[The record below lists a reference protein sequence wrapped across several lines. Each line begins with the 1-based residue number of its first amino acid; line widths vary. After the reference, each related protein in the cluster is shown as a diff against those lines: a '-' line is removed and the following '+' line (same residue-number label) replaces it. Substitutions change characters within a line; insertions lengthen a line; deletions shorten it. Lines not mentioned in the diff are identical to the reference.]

1 MTKKNNSKNDMSSSI
16 FSVTETFRDKTV
28 FVTGSTGFLA
38 KVYVAM
44 LLRYHSDIKH
54 LYLLVRDRSFET
66 AEERV
71 QRELFESP
79 TFVPVKDFLGSKFDA
94 FIKEKVTVLS
104 GDITTQHLGLDKK
117 VAKRISKE
125 VDIFVNSAGLT
136 NFNPNLE
143 SALNINTLSA
153 DILLAFLR
161 LSKTPAKL
169 LHVSTAYVAGSN
181 ENPDEVLPTPE
192 IYPRYDEIRL
202 PLDHRREIDDC
213 MEMVRHAEHQA
224 DDQERQTLFAERAR
238 AKLLKH
244 NVHPDDASSFA
255 EEVKKQRREWIRKRL
270 SNAGKERAAHWGW
283 SNIYTYTKSLGER
296 IFAEDAVGI
305 DVAIFRPTIIESAVS
320 FPIKGWNEG
329 SNTSA
334 PIAYLV
340 WKGHRFFPTRDV
352 RLDLIPVDMVV
363 GSMLAIGA
371 GLVHNMHSDVYHA
384 GSSDRNPISGIRIIE
399 LMSLAARQML
409 PKETSL
415 SSLEKFVR
423 AQFDAH
429 GVSKSKYNRLS
440 APRFNK
446 VAKGIQSFIS
456 KVPTKELGG
465 IGLALEVVSDETKKI
480 EKASGFIDK
489 IFEIFE
495 VFIFD
500 FNYTFRA
507 RNIETLRG
515 HIQIDEHKRYGGMIE
530 DLDWREYIIQCHMP
544 GLKKYVFED
553 LDDKMKSTK
562 AKGYKYKS
570 IIDLYD
576 ASVINFPHRVAFQ
589 YQSDETI
596 DRLWKYS
603 DVENYVKAAG
613 KGLKESGFVPGG
625 TILIC
630 AKNSP
635 GWATSYFG
643 IVKSDGIAVPVD
655 RESTSLQLDNIIN
668 ACKAALIV
676 ADDEVLETLKD
687 AKSKVPAISLEAF
700 LAGEIPKLKKI
711 QVSSELYTEEI
722 EGRVASLIY
731 TSGTTGEPKGVK
743 LSHANF
749 AALLFN
755 MSGTFEIDHRDGFLS
770 VLPLHHTFEFTC
782 GFLMPF
788 SRGATVTYIAELTGD
803 ELRSAMKNTRIT
815 ALIGVPALWQLL
827 DRRIQ
832 QNVDAA
838 SPATR
843 FLFERLNAF
852 NRELRKK
859 TGINIGPTVF
869 SEVHR
874 SFGSQIRYMISG
886 AAALPD
892 DVLNSFYGLG
902 FDLYEGYGLTEAA
915 PVLTVTKPKDGIKPG
930 TVGKA
935 LPNIEIK
942 IHEPNDQGV
951 GEVIARG
958 ESVMLGYFGNE
969 EATDKTIKD
978 GWLYTGDLGSLDKK
992 GRLSIVGRSK
1002 EVIIT
1007 SSGKNVYPDE
1017 LDELYGKCSYILEI
1031 SVVGLPIGDG
1041 SERVAA
1047 LIRPD
1052 VEEDCDREEVAIA
1065 HQRIR
1070 DWIRVEGSRVPAHQK
1085 ISVIKFWDEE
1095 LPRTATKKVKRKE
1108 VVAIIERLNATSET
1122 ATSSEDWLTKILST
1136 MTGVPLSKISA
1147 SSRFQDDL
1155 GFDSL
1160 MVVEL
1165 ASILAER
1172 GIPTTA
1178 DALVNIDSVSELRAF
1193 VNNDNRGALT
1203 IENATEGIEEYDV
1216 PNPVA
1221 KFGKSILYEA
1231 QMGSYRRFF
1240 NTKVFGKANIPF
1252 HNPNIIVV
1260 SNHSSHLDMG
1270 LVKYA
1275 LGDFATNI
1283 RALAAA
1289 DYFFKNP
1296 TRKTFFKNFT
1306 NLIPLERSGNP
1317 MKSMEPVS
1325 KALAAGETILMF
1337 PEGTRSKDGKLREF
1351 RKGVGYLSVRHQ
1363 VDILP
1368 LWVEGT
1374 YQSFPK
1380 GQTLPSFTS
1389 RNLKVRIGKPISIRE
1404 LMPKIES
1411 LSSSEQADYVAK
1423 AAHDAVAALRDLGQP
1438 KTEGDNLDAVFDG
1451 LKGKFKKDEL
1461 DQEITFYFSLGQV
1474 DTHKWTIVADAD
1486 GCKIYNAKPKEG
1498 ADCVIK
1504 TNPIFFKK
1512 LVQEKYVPTFDEF
1525 MDGTIKTSSPDL
1537 LVRFQSVFRLQE

>member
-1 MTKKNNSKNDMSSSI
+1 MTKKEISKTSDI
-16 FSVTETFRDKTV
+16 FSVTETLRGKTV

-38 KVYVAM
+38 KVYVSM

-71 QRELFESP
+71 RREIYDSVAFE
-79 TFVPVKDFLGSKFDA
+79 PVREFFGSKFDDV
-94 FIKEKVTVLS
+94 ISEKVTVVS
-104 GDITTQHLGLDKK
+104 GDITTEHLGLEKK
-117 VAKRISKE
+117 LAKKISNE
-125 VDIFVNSAGLT
+125 TDIFVNSAGLT

-143 SALNINTLSA
+143 SALEINTLSA
-153 DILLAFLR
+153 DILIAFLR
-161 LSKTPAKL
+161 LAKKPAKL
-169 LHVSTAYVAGSN
+169 LHVSTAFVAGQDES
-181 ENPDEVLPTPE
+181 PLEVLPTPE
-192 IYPRYDEIRL
+192 IYPRYEDIQT

-213 MEMVRHAEHQA
+213 REMIRHAEHQA
-224 DDQERQTLFAERAR
+224 DDQERQSMFAEKAR

-244 NVHPDDASSFA
+244 NVHPDDEISFA
-255 EEVKKQRREWIRKRL
+255 EEVKKQRKEWVRKRL
-270 SNAGKERAAHWGW
+270 SNAGKERANHWGW
-283 SNIYTYTKSLGER
+283 INIYTYTKSLGER
-296 IFAEDAVGI
+296 IFAEDAKDI
-305 DVAIFRPTIIESAVS
+305 DVSIFRPTIIESSIS
-320 FPIKGWNEG
+320 FPVKGWNEG

-334 PIAYLV
+334 PIAYLI
-340 WKGHRFFPTRDV
+340 WKGHRFFPTREV
-352 RLDLIPVDMVV
+352 KLDLIPVDMVV
-363 GSMLAIGA
+363 GSMIAICA
-371 GLVHNMHSDVYHA
+371 GLVRGAHSDVYHV
-384 GSSDRNPISGIRIIE
+384 GSSDRNSITGPRIIE
-399 LMSLAARQML
+399 LMSLSARQLL

-415 SSLEKFVR
+415 SPAEKFIR
-423 AQFDAH
+423 AQFDAR
-429 GVSKSKYNRLS
+429 GVSKSRYKRLS

-446 VAKGIQSFIS
+446 VAKGIQKFIA

-465 IGLALEVVSDETKKI
+465 IGLALDVVSEQTGKL
-480 EKASGFIDK
+480 ERSSGFVGK

-495 VFIFD
+495 SFIYD
-500 FNYTFRA
+500 YDYNFRA
-507 RNIETLRG
+507 RNIEELRASM
-515 HIQIDEHKRYGGMIE
+515 QADEHERYGGVIE
-530 DLDWREYIIQCHMP
+530 DLDWREYIIECHMP

-562 AKGYKYKS
+562 AKGYQYKS
-570 IIDLYD
+570 LIDLYD
-576 ASVINFPHRVAFQ
+576 ASVINFPHRIAFQ
-589 YQSDETI
+589 YQSDESI
-596 DRLWKYS
+596 HQLWKYS
-603 DVENYVKAAG
+603 DVDAHVKTVGAALE
-613 KGLKESGFVPGG
+613 KSGFVAGG
-625 TILIC
+625 TIVIC

-635 GWATSYFG
+635 AWATSYFG
-643 IVKSDGIAVPVD
+643 IIKSEGIAVPVD
-655 RESTSLQLDNIIN
+655 SESTALQLGNILK
-668 ACKAALIV
+668 ACSASLIV
-676 ADDEVLETLKD
+676 ADEAVIEKLADS
-687 AKSKVPAISLEAF
+687 KSKVPVITLQQF

-711 QVSSELYTEEI
+711 KVSSELYNEDVEQ
-722 EGRVASLIY
+722 RVASLIY
-731 TSGTTGEPKGVK
+731 TSGTTGDPKGVK

-755 MSGTFEIDHRDGFLS
+755 MSGTFDIDHHDGFLS

-788 SRGATVTYIAELTGD
+788 SRGAAVTYIEELTGD
-803 ELRSAMKNTRIT
+803 ELRAAMKNTRIT

-832 QNVDAA
+832 QNIDEA

-843 FLFERLNAF
+843 FVFERLNGF

-869 SEVHR
+869 AEVHR
-874 SFGSQIRYMISG
+874 GFGSQIRYLISG
-886 AAALPD
+886 AAALPE

-942 IHEPNDQGV
+942 INDPDANGV

-958 ESVMLGYFGNE
+958 ESVMIGYFGNE
-969 EATDKTIKD
+969 EATEQTIKD

-992 GRLSIVGRSK
+992 GRLTIVGRSK

-1017 LDELYGKCSYILEI
+1017 LDELYGKFSEILEI
-1031 SVVGLPIGDG
+1031 SVVGLPVGDG

-1052 VEEDCDREEVAIA
+1052 VEDDASLDEIAIA
-1065 HQRIR
+1065 QQRIR
-1070 DWIRVEGSRVPAHQK
+1070 DWIRVEGSRVPPHQK
-1085 ISVIKFWDEE
+1085 ISVVKFWDDE

-1108 VVAIIERLNATSET
+1108 VVAIIERLNETTET
-1122 ATSSEDWLTKILST
+1122 ASGSKDWLTKVLST
-1136 MTGVPLSKISA
+1136 MTGVGVSKIKDA
-1147 SSRFQDDL
+1147 SRFQDDL

-1165 ASILAER
+1165 AAILSER
-1172 GIPTTA
+1172 GIPTSA
-1178 DALVNIDSVSELRAF
+1178 DALVNIDNVSELRAF
-1193 VNNDNRGALT
+1193 VNTDNRQAM
-1203 IENATEGIEEYDV
+1203 IVDSSADRVEEYDV
-1216 PNPVA
+1216 P
-1221 KFGKSILYEA
+1221 KSISKLGKSVLYEA
-1231 QMGSYRRFF
+1231 QMGSYRQFF
-1240 NTKVFGKANIPF
+1240 NTKVYGKANIPF
-1252 HNPNIIVV
+1252 HNPNVIVV

-1275 LGDFATNI
+1275 LGDFASNI

-1317 MKSMEPVS
+1317 MKSLEPVS
-1325 KALAAGETILMF
+1325 NALANGETILMF
-1337 PEGTRSKDGKLREF
+1337 PEGTRAKDGKLREF

-1389 RNLKVRIGKPISIRE
+1389 RNLKVRIGKPISISE

-1411 LSSSEQADYVAK
+1411 MSLSDQADFVAK
-1423 AAHDAVAALRDLGQP
+1423 TAHDAVQALRDLGQP
-1438 KTEGDNLDAVFDG
+1438 KTEGDNLEAVFDA
-1451 LKGKFKKDEL
+1451 LKEKFKVG
-1461 DQEITFYFSLGQV
+1461 EIDSEVSFYFSLGQV
-1474 DTHKWTIVADAD
+1474 DTHKWTVVADAK
-1486 GCKIYNAKPKEG
+1486 GCEIYNGKPSGG

-1504 TNPIFFKK
+1504 TSPAFFKK
-1512 LVQEKYVPTFDEF
+1512 LVQEKYVPSFDEF
-1525 MDGTIKTSSPDL
+1525 MDGSIKTSSPDL
-1537 LVRFQSVFRLQE
+1537 LVRFQSIFRLQE